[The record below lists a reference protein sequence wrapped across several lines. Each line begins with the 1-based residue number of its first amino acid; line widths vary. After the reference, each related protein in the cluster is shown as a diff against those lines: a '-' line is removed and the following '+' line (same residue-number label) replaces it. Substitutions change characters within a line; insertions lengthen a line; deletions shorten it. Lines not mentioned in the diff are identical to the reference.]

1 MEQLQRM
8 LKPTVSDF
16 EVVVDTIV
24 MVLYLERL
32 ELERNLWL
40 QR

>member
-1 MEQLQRM
+1 M
-8 LKPTVSDF
+8 LRPTVSDF